1 MVVFPKERSK
11 KMITGSLQTKN
22 GKYYA
27 VINLTD
33 INGKRKQKWIS
44 TNLTSK
50 SGKKEK
56 EKALRDILS
65 QFDFNGSAYT
75 TDMLFSDYITVWLK
89 EIKIKVDN
97 VTYQH
102 YEAEANTHI
111 IPYFK
116 SNPIK
121 LVNMDRQ
128 KIQNYINDKFENGRL
143 DGLGGLSATT
153 LRHHRNVINQTLNLA
168 VKNGI
173 IFNNPCQFVTM
184 PQTERYNYQF
194 FTLEETNAFL
204 DAIKN
209 ERLYPLYVVTAT
221 YGLRKSEVLGLKW
234 DSIDFINKTLTI
246 KHTRVEGHTVVEK
259 DKTKNQS
266 SYRSFPISDD
276 IVLLFQSLKNDE
288 ACNCKLFGKEYNKND
303 YVFKL
308 EDGTPYRPNY
318 ISKKHSQIL
327 KKYGFKHIRFHDLR
341 HSCASFLNA
350 QGFTLKDI
358 QEWLGHSDIQTTAN
372 TYAHLDIKRK
382 QDISNS
388 LSVLIKK

>member
-1 MVVFPKERSK
+1 M
-11 KMITGSLQTKN
+11 TGSLQQKN

-33 INGKRKQKWIS
+33 QNGKRKQKWICTS
-44 TNLTSK
+44 LTSK

-56 EKALRDILS
+56 ERVLREVLS
-65 QFDFNGSAYT
+65 QFDCRTNAYT
-75 TDMLFSDYITVWLK
+75 TDVLFSDYVTVWLQ

-116 SNPIK
+116 ENPVK
-121 LVNMDRQ
+121 LVNMDRR
-128 KIQNYINDKFENGRL
+128 KIQCYINEKYENGKL
-143 DGLGGLSATT
+143 DGSGGLSPTT
-153 LRHHRNVINQTLNLA
+153 LKHHRNVINQTLNLA
-168 VKNGI
+168 VKNGAI
-173 IFNNPCQFVTM
+173 LSNPCQFVTM

-194 FTLEETNAFL
+194 FTLDEINTFL
-204 DAIKN
+204 NAIKE

-221 YGLRKSEVLGLKW
+221 YGLRKSEVLGIKW
-234 DSIDFINKTLTI
+234 DSIDFSNKTLTI

-266 SYRSFPISDD
+266 SYRSFPMSDD
-276 IVLLFQSLKNDE
+276 IILLFQSLKDDE
-288 ACNCKLFGKEYNKND
+288 ICNRKLFGKGYNKND

-341 HSCASFLNA
+341 HSCASLLNT

-388 LSVLIKK
+388 LSNLIQK